1 MNARLRW
8 PIVIVLSTALLGLL
22 LAVDAGGP
30 IRLLLAFWFLFF
42 CPGLAVV
49 PLLSMRSLGEEMVLA
64 FVLSVVVDTVVA
76 TTILL
81 VAELSTASGFITLAV
96 LCLIGCVLQVLR
108 PFELGDRPLV
118 STSPDPEPE
127 APS

>member
-1 MNARLRW
+1 MSARLRW

-49 PLLSMRSLGEEMVLA
+49 PLLSMRSLGEELVLA
-64 FVLSVVVDTVVA
+64 FVLSIIVDTIVA

-81 VAELSTASGFITLAV
+81 VADLSTASGFLTLAV

-108 PFELGDRPLV
+108 PFELGGRPLV

-127 APS
+127 AWS

>member
-1 MNARLRW
+1 
-8 PIVIVLSTALLGLL
+8 VLSTALLGLL
-22 LAVDAGGP
+22 LAADASGP

-49 PLLSMRSLGEEMVLA
+49 PLLSMRSLGEELVLA
-64 FVLSVVVDTVVA
+64 FVLSIIVDTIVA

-108 PFELGDRPLV
+108 PFDLGGRPLV
-118 STSPDPEPE
+118 STSTDPEPE
-127 APS
+127 AWS